1 MKKLLDSIAASAG
14 ISPESLLHIANGVAN
29 MIEADQ
35 SAQCYMDASEED
47 QTKIAAAYL
56 AHYGKVTQTLAIK
69 HHMNPQALTAYVY
82 ARVTA

>member
-1 MKKLLDSIAASAG
+1 MTNLQALIAATGLSE
-14 ISPESLLHIANGVAN
+14 ESLLHIANGVAN

-35 SAQCYMDASEED
+35 STQCYMDASEED

-56 AHYGKVTQTLAIK
+56 EHYGKVTQILAIK